1 MADQFFRKQGED
13 TIYTGYTPETGFTG
27 GLSSEQQAQQA
38 GVIPDWEA
46 SWKPQGSTTNIQT
59 ITSDD
64 IQNTKN
70 IDLNNPD
77 KDTSDNASPF
87 VAGAIEFA
95 KGIKEANDV
104 MKTQAEKDAEAK
116 KTQFGDDILTGLTQ
130 LEEEGTEQLQKEE
143 EAGIPD
149 MSSQLA
155 DLSGQIGVKN
165 SEFAV
170 LQADYDKI
178 EQELKNQPGTLQGHF
193 LGQRAKAQENLRSKK
208 NALAAEIGML
218 QAQGLAIQGK
228 MTAAQNSVNRAIDL
242 KYDSIE
248 KSIETKKWQL
258 GLIQDDLTEKEKER
272 ADYLNTY
279 YNQFIQQQD
288 EQKATEK
295 ANYTTLL
302 SQMNQYPDAGIE
314 LTDTL
319 EEANAKI
326 TANSAIYRQQT
337 RLASTGTGDG
347 GTGGGGGETP
357 QIKSFNKELTSRV
370 ESLFKGDYGLTGG
383 REQVIQRLQYWARI
397 NYPEIVDEI
406 SKMVY
411 GTDGYEAIIPDGY
424 ERGVTIKGGSSG
436 GLTNP
441 FE

>member
-87 VAGAIEFA
+87 VAGAVEFA
-95 KGIKEANDV
+95 KGLKEADDIL
-104 MKTQAEKDAEAK
+104 KSQAEKDAEAK